1 MATSSMR
8 FKLNKSGRTAC
19 SQPVELKKM
28 VVADLEAGFSFE
40 AIQDKYGKVRRQTLK
55 DWVLQY
61 GTGKTLSGIA
71 QRIPVHVKRQALFEL
86 ETGILTM
93 AEAVKKYQ
101 IREYTLSKW
110 LAGQQLSIGNS
121 VTVEEQPTTMDNA
134 EKKALQQQLAEL
146 KLKVTA
152 LETMIDLAE
161 QQYNFPIRKKF
172 GTKQ

>member
-1 MATSSMR
+1 
-8 FKLNKSGRTAC
+8 
-19 SQPVELKKM
+19 
-28 VVADLEAGFSFE
+28 
-40 AIQDKYGKVRRQTLK
+40 
-55 DWVLQY
+55 
-61 GTGKTLSGIA
+61 
-71 QRIPVHVKRQALFEL
+71 
-86 ETGILTM
+86 M

-101 IREYTLSKW
+101 VREYTLSKW
-110 LAGQQLSIGNS
+110 LADQQLSVGTS
-121 VTVEEQPTTMDNA
+121 VTGEEQPTTMDNA